1 VDVSR
6 LAGSYV
12 RPRHFIVNNGGFM
25 TEALK
30 GNPKLARER
39 FHFIETKFQ
48 DYAAIVPEGTTT
60 EDLEK
65 PEYWSIVANI
75 SKAGGHIRVQCE
87 DGSWEA
93 ECSIRGVG
101 PTWVSVKVLHIHRFE
116 PEKIREE
123 DVDYRVYW
131 RGQHHQWAIQRLSD
145 KAIIK
150 NNLTSRMEADSALID
165 HRKAM
170 SM

>member
-1 VDVSR
+1 
-6 LAGSYV
+6 
-12 RPRHFIVNNGGFM
+12 M
-25 TEALK
+25 TEVVK

-48 DYAAIVPEGTTT
+48 DYAAIVPEGIVP

-93 ECSIRGVG
+93 ECSIRNVG
-101 PTWVSVKVLHIHRFE
+101 PTWVSVKVLNVHRFE
-116 PEKIREE
+116 PEKAQEE
-123 DVDYRVYW
+123 DTEYRTYW

-145 KAIIK
+145 KQIIK
-150 NNLTSRMEADSALID
+150 NNLPTRLAAEEALID

-170 SM
+170 AM

>member
-1 VDVSR
+1 M
-6 LAGSYV
+6 
-12 RPRHFIVNNGGFM
+12 RPRHFFVNNGGFM
-25 TEALK
+25 TEVVK

-39 FHFIETKFQ
+39 FHFIEAIFQ
-48 DYAAIVPEGTTT
+48 DYAAIVPQGITP

-65 PEYWSIVANI
+65 SEYWSIVANI

-93 ECSIRGVG
+93 ECSIRNVG
-101 PTWVSVKVLHIHRFE
+101 PTWVSVKVLKVHRFE
-116 PEKIREE
+116 PDTIPDE
-123 DVDYRVYW
+123 DMEYRVYW
-131 RGQHHQWAIQRLSD
+131 RGNHHKWAIQRLSD

-150 NNLTSRMEADSALID
+150 NNLVSRVEADSALID

-170 SM
+170 AM